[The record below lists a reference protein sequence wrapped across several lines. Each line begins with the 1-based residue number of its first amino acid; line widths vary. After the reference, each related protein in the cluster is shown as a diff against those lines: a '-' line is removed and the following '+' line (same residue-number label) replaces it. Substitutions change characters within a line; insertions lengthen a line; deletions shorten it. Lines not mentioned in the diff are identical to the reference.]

1 MLSVICL
8 NKVKVLGD
16 LVDAVE
22 LFEFEE
28 DFQLVLLFDYEVL
41 NSPAFLVLFVELDFG
56 ETGHVLGVVVAVSL
70 ADVLVL
76 LRHSVP
82 FYAVVLARFSL
93 VYMRHWGCA
102 FTGTVYTRS
111 YKYFSTFWGWK
122 SSKSV
127 IRYYFKSM

>member
-82 FYAVVLARFSL
+82 FYAVVLASFSL

-111 YKYFSTFWGWK
+111 YKYFSTF
-122 SSKSV
+122 
-127 IRYYFKSM
+127 